1 MNDSQQY
8 QVAPNGGYN
17 YYPQNLQ
24 KRVQINN
31 SYAVPITKSN
41 NTKIFLTLNISK
53 FSSKLSKSVD
63 FKLPGA

>member
-31 SYAVPITKSN
+31 SYAVPINKSN
-41 NTKIFLTLNISK
+41 NT
-53 FSSKLSKSVD
+53 
-63 FKLPGA
+63 